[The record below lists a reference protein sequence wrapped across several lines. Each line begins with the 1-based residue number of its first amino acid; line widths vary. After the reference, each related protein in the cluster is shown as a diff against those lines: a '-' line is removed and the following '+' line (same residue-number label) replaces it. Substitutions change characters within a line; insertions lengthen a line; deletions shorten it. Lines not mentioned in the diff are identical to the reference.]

1 MKHAV
6 FFGQIFHLLAEKEYE
21 QYGNSY
27 GIYGPLHMT
36 ERKHH
41 GQAGCQRKQHVSQ
54 QGGGIGLVNQLT
66 VQEKSRNHR
75 DKSSQDG
82 ECKIPHRRSNLRS

>member
-1 MKHAV
+1 MEIATV
-6 FFGQIFHLLAEKEYE
+6 
-21 QYGNSY
+21 
-27 GIYGPLHMT
+27 HMT
-36 ERKHH
+36 ERRHH
-41 GQAGCQRKQHVSQ
+41 GQAGGQRKQHVSQ

-82 ECKIPHRRSNLRS
+82 DCKIPHRRSNLRS